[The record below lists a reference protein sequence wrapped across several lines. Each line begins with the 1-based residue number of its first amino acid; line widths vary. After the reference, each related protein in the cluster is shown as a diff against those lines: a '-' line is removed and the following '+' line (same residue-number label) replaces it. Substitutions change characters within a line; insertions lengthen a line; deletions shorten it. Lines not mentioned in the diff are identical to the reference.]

1 MQVPQYLQKGDT
13 VLLVA
18 PARNVNEGDLREFE
32 AWVIEQG
39 WMLEV
44 APNLFSVDNQFAGN
58 DEQRASDLIWALS
71 HPTAKAIFTARGGY
85 GSVRTLAAMK
95 KKLGDLDYWLQ
106 MQHPKWFVGF
116 SDVTTIH
123 LWLQKNNWVSIHGPV
138 ATQWSLQHESSE
150 KNHRQLANAL
160 IGNPLLCELNEAHVY
175 KPAAFNGEL
184 IGGNLSLLYASLG
197 TDLQPVTDDK
207 VLLIEDLDEYLYHID
222 RMLMAFK
229 NAGLFNNIK
238 ALLVGSMIDMNDNS
252 VPFGKTVKEMILEIL
267 DEANYP
273 IVFDVPMGHDK
284 QNYAV
289 KLGAVCNFDN
299 STLTQ

>member
-18 PARNVNEGDLREFE
+18 PARNVNQGDLREFE
-32 AWVIEQG
+32 AWINGQG
-39 WMLEV
+39 WILEF
-44 APNLFSVDNQFAGN
+44 APNLFSVDNQFAGT
-58 DEQRASDLIWALS
+58 DDQRANDLIWALS

-85 GSVRTLAAMK
+85 GSVRTLEAMK
-95 KKLGDLDYWLQ
+95 KKLGDLDCWLQ
-106 MQHPKWFVGF
+106 TQHPKWFVGF

-150 KNHRQLANAL
+150 KNQLQLANVL
-160 IGNPLLCELNEAHVY
+160 NGNPLLFEIGQVNVY
-175 KPAAFNGEL
+175 RPANFNGEL
-184 IGGNLSLLYASLG
+184 IGGNLSLLYAALG
-197 TDLQPVTDDK
+197 TDLQPVTDGK
-207 VLLIEDLDEYLYHID
+207 VLLIEDLDEYLYHVD

-229 NAGLFNNIK
+229 NAGLFNNIQ
-238 ALLVGSMIDMNDNS
+238 ALLVGSMIDMNDNA
-252 VPFGKTVKEMILEIL
+252 VPFGKTVKEMILDL
-267 DEANYP
+267 LGEANFP
-273 IVFDVPMGHDK
+273 VVFDVPMGHDK

>member
-18 PARNVNEGDLREFE
+18 PARNVNQGDLREFE
-32 AWVIEQG
+32 AWINGQG
-39 WMLEV
+39 WILEL
-44 APNLFSVDNQFAGN
+44 APNLFSVDNQFAGT
-58 DEQRASDLIWALS
+58 DEQRANDLIWALS

-85 GSVRTLAAMK
+85 GSVRTLEAMK
-95 KKLGDLDYWLQ
+95 KKLGDLDCWLQ
-106 MQHPKWFVGF
+106 TQHPKWFVGF

-150 KNHRQLANAL
+150 KNQLQLSNAL
-160 IGNPLLCELNEAHVY
+160 NGSSLLFEIDRVNVY
-175 KPAAFNGEL
+175 HQATFNGEL

-197 TDLQPVTDDK
+197 TDLQPITDGK
-207 VLLIEDLDEYLYHID
+207 VLLIEDLDEYLYHVD
-222 RMLMAFK
+222 RMLMACK
-229 NAGLFNNIK
+229 NAGLFNNIQ
-238 ALLVGSMIDMNDNS
+238 ALLVGSMIDMNDNA
-252 VPFGKTVKEMILEIL
+252 VPFGKTVKEMILDL
-267 DEANYP
+267 LGEANFP
-273 IVFDVPMGHDK
+273 VVFDVPMGHDK